1 MTTPETERET
11 FPNRIV
17 FRCLPVK
24 QPIGSFYV
32 GAIDAADLVA
42 IAYADIRRM
51 EQRDIELYLG
61 IQRTLNDAR
70 VRELN
75 EYARTVDATFPTS
88 VILAISA
95 EHAIYDERLGIMTLP
110 RIDSIAK
117 IIDGQHRIAG
127 LKGYRGPTFEV
138 NVTIFVEMEIEDQAN
153 VFATI
158 NLSQTKVSK
167 SLAYDLYEFAKARSP
182 QKTAHNVTRLLNREE
197 GSPLKDRIK
206 ILGVATPGRPDET
219 LTQAAV
225 VDRVLPLVSDKPI
238 ADRDTLKRG
247 KALTPTPREQMFTLI
262 FREMFREERD
272 EDIALVLWNYFS
284 AIQRRWPYAWNTVE
298 QGNILNRTTGFRGFM
313 RYLVVANRLFNQPN
327 QVPPIG
333 FFENLLGRV
342 SLLDSD
348 FTPDRFKPGTSGES
362 ALAKTLIEQSPAV

>member
-1 MTTPETERET
+1 MTTPEIEPEI
-11 FPNRIV
+11 FENRIV

-24 QPIGSFYV
+24 QPIGSFYI
-32 GAIDAADLVA
+32 GAIDASDLVA
-42 IAYADIRRM
+42 IAYADIRRI

-88 VILAISA
+88 VILAISP
-95 EHAIYDERLGIMTLP
+95 EHAVYDERLGIMTLP

-182 QKTAHNVTRLLNREE
+182 QKTAHNVVRLLNREE
-197 GSPLKDRIK
+197 GSPFKDRIK
-206 ILGVATPGRPDET
+206 ILGVATPGRQDET

-225 VDRVLPLVSDKPI
+225 VDRVLPLISDKPI

-247 KALTPTPREQMFTLI
+247 KELAPTPREQMFTLI
-262 FREMFREERD
+262 FREMFREQRD
-272 EDIALVLWNYFS
+272 EDIALVIWNYFS

-313 RYLVVANRLFNQPN
+313 RYLIVANRIFNQPN
-327 QVPPIG
+327 QVPPVG
-333 FFENLLGRV
+333 FFENLLSRV
-342 SLLDSD
+342 TLLDSD
-348 FTPDRFKPGTSGES
+348 FTPDRFNPGTSGES